1 MLPCLIDSLASHLW
15 RLVFAFVGMS
25 KTCIVFKK
33 HIAIISSKVPA
44 GKLCGETLSIYAG
57 GYKS

>member
-1 MLPCLIDSLASHLW
+1 
-15 RLVFAFVGMS
+15 MS